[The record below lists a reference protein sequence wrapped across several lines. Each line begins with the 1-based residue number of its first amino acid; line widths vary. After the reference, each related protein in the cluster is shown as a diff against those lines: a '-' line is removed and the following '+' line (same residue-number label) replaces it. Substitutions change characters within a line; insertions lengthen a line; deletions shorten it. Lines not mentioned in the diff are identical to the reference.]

1 MGRSSSN
8 YNDSI
13 AHSSL
18 IAVSIGNG
26 LVLWHTRE
34 EWDAFMHGVE
44 REATE
49 GMQADL
55 DAFLV
60 RER

>member
-1 MGRSSSN
+1 
-8 YNDSI
+8 
-13 AHSSL
+13 
-18 IAVSIGNG
+18 
-26 LVLWHTRE
+26 VLWHTRE

-55 DAFLV
+55 DAFLGQ
-60 RER
+60 ER

>member
-1 MGRSSSN
+1 MLHIG
-8 YNDSI
+8 
-13 AHSSL
+13 HSSL

-55 DAFLV
+55 DAFLGQ
-60 RER
+60 ER

>member
-1 MGRSSSN
+1 MLHIG
-8 YNDSI
+8 
-13 AHSSL
+13 HSSL

-26 LVLWHTRE
+26 LALWHARE
-34 EWDAFMHGVE
+34 ECDAFMHGVE

-55 DAFLV
+55 DAFLGQ
-60 RER
+60 ER